1 MLTQLEFFLIDLKID
16 YKVSKCIGMPPVPA
30 FFNQTTHLKV
40 MTKEPKVVSL
50 LIISGGAMGSVSDSW
65 QSQTRNLIGQYAA
78 LGRCPL
84 ICIGVTSSYIT
95 LTGI

>member
-50 LIISGGAMGSVSDSW
+50 LIIS
-65 QSQTRNLIGQYAA
+65 
-78 LGRCPL
+78 
-84 ICIGVTSSYIT
+84 
-95 LTGI
+95 